1 MSVTLKGL
9 AAAAGVSEATAS
21 LAMNDRP
28 GVNAVTRANI
38 QALAKQ
44 LGYIPCKNARSLA
57 KKEVG

>member
-21 LAMNDRP
+21 LAMNERP
-28 GVNAVTRANI
+28 GVNAATRANI

-44 LGYIPCKNARSLA
+44 LGYIPCKTPARSP
-57 KKEVG
+57 KKEAG